1 MAILELRAVLIL
13 SALLPVS
20 VSADMLLVSESG
32 TWGSTVPTS
41 TYTAPNA
48 SFSYSFL
55 VDSNPS
61 VSSYETGL
69 GFEAPFS
76 SFTYTLAGNT
86 VATTPVSIGWY
97 SENEPGSPY
106 NPGGLFNL
114 DFSDAIFVITG
125 AQAYLGPESAPTILT
140 GVYPLSGTAYLAL
153 STPLADVPISGDV
166 VISSVPEPSSLLL
179 LLTVCVLSVGV
190 KSRLVGVLKR
200 KLTARLWLG
209 SA

>member
-97 SENEPGSPY
+97 SENEHGRPY
-106 NPGGLFNL
+106 NP
-114 DFSDAIFVITG
+114 DRKS
-125 AQAYLGPESAPTILT
+125 
-140 GVYPLSGTAYLAL
+140 
-153 STPLADVPISGDV
+153 V
-166 VISSVPEPSSLLL
+166 V
-179 LLTVCVLSVGV
+179 
-190 KSRLVGVLKR
+190 
-200 KLTARLWLG
+200 
-209 SA
+209 